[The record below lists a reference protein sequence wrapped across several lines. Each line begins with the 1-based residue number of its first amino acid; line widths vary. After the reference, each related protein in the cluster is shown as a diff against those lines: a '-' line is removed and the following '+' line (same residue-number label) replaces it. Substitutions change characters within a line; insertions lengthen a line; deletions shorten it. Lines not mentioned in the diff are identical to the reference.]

1 MSYDYVRKLQAM
13 MAKAESTPSSEEAD
27 TIMQKVREMMDRHGV
42 SLVDLATHLSDDPVG
57 IMRDAAHFWN
67 ADNWARGLYSAA
79 GRYFG
84 CRAYFVKRGNKT
96 EVIINGRESCRATF
110 LVMAPY
116 LFRAVRRL
124 ADQAFKAGVYSHVS
138 HARRDIGKA
147 LMLRL
152 NGLWLQAETAAK
164 ARGPRSSQGFNA
176 LVPTDILDT
185 VEKDAFGE
193 VPMTGGKRKATTRA
207 GRLLAEQIN
216 LAEQLGE
223 IIPKERL
230 LK

>member
-1 MSYDYVRKLQAM
+1 MPYDYVRKLQAM
-13 MAKAESTPSSEEAD
+13 MAKAESTPSSAEAD
-27 TIMQKVREMMDRHGV
+27 SILQKVREMMDRHGV

-57 IMRDAAHFWN
+57 IMREAAHFWN
-67 ADNWARGLYSAA
+67 ADNWARGLYGAC

-84 CRAYFVKRGNKT
+84 CRVYFTKRGNNT

-110 LVMAPY
+110 LVMGPY

-124 ADQAFKAGVYSHVS
+124 ADHAYKAGVYSHVS

-147 LMLRL
+147 LMQRL
-152 NGLWLQAETAAK
+152 DTLWAEAERAAL
-164 ARGPRSSQGFNA
+164 ARGPRSARGFNA
-176 LVPTDILDT
+176 LVPVDILDT
-185 VEKDAFGE
+185 VENDAFGE
-193 VPMTGGKRKATTRA
+193 VKATGGKRKGTTRA
-207 GRLLAEQIN
+207 GHLLAAQIN

-223 IIPKERL
+223 VIPKERP